1 MAPSRRGARC
11 TISRMRFRSLRWL
24 TVAIPL
30 LFLALVDILR
40 HQMWPELLH
49 PWPGYLVVLVIV
61 AGATWLFSG
70 LVFGRVQ
77 KMEHQIVEQNGRLR
91 QAGETTHRQ
100 ATQLQA
106 LHAAGLALS
115 AELTLEIVLVRIVN
129 LARELTGA
137 RYGALAVVD
146 ESGQIVRFLTQGL
159 TDEERAALGQP
170 PTGRG
175 LLGRIFVD
183 TCPIRVDEIA
193 KDPRS
198 IGFPPGHPPMRTF
211 LGVPI
216 VLHGRT
222 YGNLYLTDKQGP
234 HGPIPFTEEDERGVT
249 LFAAQAAVAM
259 ENARLHGQVQALA
272 AVGERERIA
281 RELHDSLAQA
291 LGYVRLQAATAREA
305 LARGQDGVAETALG
319 QIGDVAGDAYG
330 EVREA
335 ILGLRSGGSGGE
347 RSLVDALGEYVRRY
361 REQTGI
367 DVDFEVGPE
376 VVALRLAPVVEVQ
389 LVRIIQEAVA
399 NVRKHARTGGARLRL
414 DVVTGAGGPRLRA
427 LVADDGQGFDLQQ
440 SRGEAHYGLA
450 IMRERAE
457 GVGGHLEIVSS
468 PGQGTQVRVDMP
480 IETGPGSLASGTSVE
495 G

>member
-1 MAPSRRGARC
+1 
-11 TISRMRFRSLRWL
+11 MRFRTLRWL

-30 LFLALVDILR
+30 LFLALVDVLR
-40 HQMWPELLH
+40 HQLWPELLH
-49 PWPGYLVVLVIV
+49 PWPGFLVVLGII
-61 AGATWLFSG
+61 AGATWLFSTIV
-70 LVFGRVQ
+70 LGRAET
-77 KMEHQIVEQNGRLR
+77 MERQIVEQNALLR

-100 ATQLQA
+100 AVQLQA
-106 LHAAGLALS
+106 LHEAGLALS
-115 AELTLEIVLVRIVN
+115 AELTLEIVLERIVN

-146 ESGQIVRFLTQGL
+146 EAGQIVRFLTQGL
-159 TDEERAALGQP
+159 TDEERSHLGQP

-175 LLGRIFVD
+175 LLGQIFVD
-183 TCPIRVDEIA
+183 DRPIRVDEIA
-193 KDPRS
+193 RDPRS
-198 IGFPPGHPPMRTF
+198 AGFPPGHPPMRTF

-216 VLHGRT
+216 VLHARR
-222 YGNLYLTDKQGP
+222 YGNLYLTDKQGAS
-234 HGPIPFTEEDERGVT
+234 GPIPFTEEDERGVT

-291 LGYVRLQAATAREA
+291 LGYIRLQAATTREA
-305 LARGQDGVAETALG
+305 LAQGQQEVAAATLG

-335 ILGLRSGGSGGE
+335 ILGLRSGGSGSE

-361 REQTGI
+361 QEQTRVEVSFETHP
-367 DVDFEVGPE
+367 DVAVI
-376 VVALRLAPVVEVQ
+376 RLAPAVEVQ
-389 LVRIIQEAVA
+389 LVRIIQEALA
-399 NVRKHARTGGARLRL
+399 NVRKHARTAKARLRL
-414 DVVTGAGGPRLRA
+414 DVVTGAGGLRLRA
-427 LVADDGQGFDLQQ
+427 LVADDGQGFDLQH
-440 SRGEAHYGLA
+440 SRHDAHYGIA

-468 PGQGTQVRVDMP
+468 PGRGTQVLVDMP
-480 IETGPGSLASGTSVE
+480 IETGPGAVTPGAMVE